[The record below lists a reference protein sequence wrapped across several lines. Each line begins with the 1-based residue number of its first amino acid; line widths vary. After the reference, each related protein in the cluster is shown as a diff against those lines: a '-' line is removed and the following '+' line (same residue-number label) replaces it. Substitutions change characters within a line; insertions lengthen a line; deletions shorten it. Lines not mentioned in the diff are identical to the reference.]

1 MFKKSPRMRKFIL
14 LTLMCALAATSGA
27 QTYLSLDSCKAM
39 ALRNNKQLNIS
50 RLSKE
55 VAKNVRKAARTKY
68 LPKVDAMG
76 GYLYTSKQISIIS
89 GRQRQALGS
98 LGTSLGSQA
107 QASVSDMLSA
117 LTQQGILTPDQAEQ
131 LGGALSQTGQS
142 LGQAGNK
149 LGQEVADA
157 FDTDTRHMWAGA
169 VMVRQ
174 PIYMGGAIKAA
185 NKIADIG
192 ESMADDD
199 LDLKRQA
206 MLYGVYQAY
215 WTTVSLEQKRN
226 LALSYKELVGK
237 LSQDVKKMITQG
249 VATKADGLRVD
260 VRVNEA
266 DMQLTQVV
274 NGLSLSKML
283 LCQLCG
289 LPLNEDI
296 QLTDSA
302 ESKGNASA
310 LTLDNS
316 ADSTYSDRPEIRL
329 LEHSIAISEQT
340 TNLIRAG
347 NLPKVSLVGG
357 YMTTNPSVYDGFRR
371 RFSGVWNVGVIIQ
384 VPIWDWFD
392 TTYKIRASKAATN
405 IAKMELSDARE
416 KVELQVT
423 QSQYK
428 MREAQKR
435 LAMASQNIKSAEEN
449 LRCAN
454 LGFREGVMG
463 ITEVMEAQTA
473 WQLAQSQKIDA
484 EVEVKLSELSGAKA
498 LGTLR

>member
-1 MFKKSPRMRKFIL
+1 MRKFIL
-14 LTLMCALAATSGA
+14 LTLMCALTATSGA
-27 QTYLSLDSCKAM
+27 QNYLSLDSCKAM

-206 MLYGVYQAY
+206 TLYGVYQAY

-484 EVEVKLSELSGAKA
+484 EVEVRLSELSGAKA

>member
-1 MFKKSPRMRKFIL
+1 MRKFIL
-14 LTLMCALAATSGA
+14 LTLMCALTATSGA

-76 GYLYTSKQISIIS
+76 GYLYTSRQISIIS

-174 PIYMGGAIKAA
+174 SIYMGGAIKAA

-206 MLYGVYQAY
+206 TLYGVYQAY

-226 LALSYKELVGK
+226 LALSYKELVEK
-237 LSQDVKKMITQG
+237 LSQDVKKMISQG

-274 NGLSLSKML
+274 NGLSLAKML

-302 ESKGNASA
+302 EGKENVSA
-310 LTLDNS
+310 FTLDNS
-316 ADSTYSDRPEIRL
+316 ADSTFSDRPEIRL
-329 LEHSIAISEQT
+329 LERSIAISEQT

-347 NLPKVSLVGG
+347 NLPKISLVGG

>member
-1 MFKKSPRMRKFIL
+1 MRKFIL
-14 LTLMCALAATSGA
+14 LTLMCALTATSGA

-206 MLYGVYQAY
+206 TLYGVYQAY

-226 LALSYKELVGK
+226 LALSYKELVEK
-237 LSQDVKKMITQG
+237 LSQDVKKMISQG

-302 ESKGNASA
+302 EGKGNTSA

-316 ADSTYSDRPEIRL
+316 ADSTFSDRPEIRL
-329 LEHSIAISEQT
+329 LERSIAISEQT

-484 EVEVKLSELSGAKA
+484 EVEVRLSELSGAKA

>member
-1 MFKKSPRMRKFIL
+1 M
-14 LTLMCALAATSGA
+14 LTLMCALTATSGA

-174 PIYMGGAIKAA
+174 SIYMGGAIKAA

-206 MLYGVYQAY
+206 TLYGVYQAY

-226 LALSYKELVGK
+226 LALSYKELVEK
-237 LSQDVKKMITQG
+237 LSQDVKKMISQG

-302 ESKGNASA
+302 EGKGNTSA

-316 ADSTYSDRPEIRL
+316 ADSTFSDRPEIRL

-347 NLPKVSLVGG
+347 NLPKISLVGG

>member
-1 MFKKSPRMRKFIL
+1 MRKFIL

-206 MLYGVYQAY
+206 TLYGVYQAY

-302 ESKGNASA
+302 EGKGNTSA

-316 ADSTYSDRPEIRL
+316 ADSTFSDRPEIRL

>member
-1 MFKKSPRMRKFIL
+1 MRKFIL

-206 MLYGVYQAY
+206 TLYGVYQAY

-484 EVEVKLSELSGAKA
+484 EVEVRLSELSGAKA

>member
-1 MFKKSPRMRKFIL
+1 MRKFIL
-14 LTLMCALAATSGA
+14 LTLMCALTATSGA

-206 MLYGVYQAY
+206 TLYGVYQAY

>member
-1 MFKKSPRMRKFIL
+1 MRKFIL

-206 MLYGVYQAY
+206 TLYGVYQAY

-226 LALSYKELVGK
+226 LALSYKELVEK
-237 LSQDVKKMITQG
+237 LSQDVKKMISQG

>member
-1 MFKKSPRMRKFIL
+1 MRKFIL
-14 LTLMCALAATSGA
+14 LTLMCALTATSGA

-206 MLYGVYQAY
+206 TLYGVYQAY

-340 TNLIRAG
+340 TNLICAG

>member
-1 MFKKSPRMRKFIL
+1 MRKFIL
-14 LTLMCALAATSGA
+14 LTLMCALTATSGA

-174 PIYMGGAIKAA
+174 SIYMGGAIKAA

-206 MLYGVYQAY
+206 TLYGVYQAY

-226 LALSYKELVGK
+226 LALSYKELVEK
-237 LSQDVKKMITQG
+237 LSQDVKKMISQG

-329 LEHSIAISEQT
+329 LERSIAISEQT

>member
-1 MFKKSPRMRKFIL
+1 MRKFIL

-206 MLYGVYQAY
+206 TLYGVYQAY

-226 LALSYKELVGK
+226 LALSYKELVEK

-302 ESKGNASA
+302 EGKGNVSA
-310 LTLDNS
+310 FTLDNS
-316 ADSTYSDRPEIRL
+316 ADSTFSDRPEIRL
-329 LEHSIAISEQT
+329 LERSIAISEQT

-347 NLPKVSLVGG
+347 NLPKISLVGG

>member
-1 MFKKSPRMRKFIL
+1 M
-14 LTLMCALAATSGA
+14 LTLMCALTATSGA

-206 MLYGVYQAY
+206 TLYGVYQAY

-226 LALSYKELVGK
+226 LALSYKELVEK

-274 NGLSLSKML
+274 NGLSLAKML

-484 EVEVKLSELSGAKA
+484 EVEVRLSELSGAKA

>member
-1 MFKKSPRMRKFIL
+1 M
-14 LTLMCALAATSGA
+14 LTLMCALTATSGA

-131 LGGALSQTGQS
+131 LGGALSQAGQS

-206 MLYGVYQAY
+206 TLYGVYQAY

-237 LSQDVKKMITQG
+237 LSQDVKKMISQG

-484 EVEVKLSELSGAKA
+484 EVEVRLSELSGAKA

>member
-1 MFKKSPRMRKFIL
+1 MRKFIL
-14 LTLMCALAATSGA
+14 LTLMCALTATSGA

-206 MLYGVYQAY
+206 TLYGVYQAY

-329 LEHSIAISEQT
+329 LERSIAISEQI

-347 NLPKVSLVGG
+347 NLPKISLVGG

>member
-1 MFKKSPRMRKFIL
+1 MRKFIL

-55 VAKNVRKAARTKY
+55 VAKNVRKATRTKY

-199 LDLKRQA
+199 FDLKRQA
-206 MLYGVYQAY
+206 TLYGVYQAY

-226 LALSYKELVGK
+226 LALSYKELVEK

-302 ESKGNASA
+302 EGKGNTSA

-316 ADSTYSDRPEIRL
+316 ADSTFSDRPEIRL
-329 LEHSIAISEQT
+329 LKHSIAISEQT

-454 LGFREGVMG
+454 LGFKEGVMG

-484 EVEVKLSELSGAKA
+484 EVEVRLSELSGAKA

>member
-1 MFKKSPRMRKFIL
+1 MRKFIL
-14 LTLMCALAATSGA
+14 LTLMCALTATSGA

-206 MLYGVYQAY
+206 TLYGVYQAY
-215 WTTVSLEQKRN
+215 WTIVSLEQKRN
-226 LALSYKELVGK
+226 LALSYKELVEK

-302 ESKGNASA
+302 EGKGNTSA

-316 ADSTYSDRPEIRL
+316 ADSTFSDRPEIRL

>member
-1 MFKKSPRMRKFIL
+1 
-14 LTLMCALAATSGA
+14 MCALTATSGA

-55 VAKNVRKAARTKY
+55 VAKNLRKAARTKY

-206 MLYGVYQAY
+206 TLYGVYQAY

-302 ESKGNASA
+302 EGKGNTSA

-316 ADSTYSDRPEIRL
+316 ADSTFSDRPEIRL

>member
-1 MFKKSPRMRKFIL
+1 MRKFIL

-117 LTQQGILTPDQAEQ
+117 LMQQGILTPDQAEQ

-206 MLYGVYQAY
+206 TLYGVYQAY

-226 LALSYKELVGK
+226 LALSYKELVEK

>member
-1 MFKKSPRMRKFIL
+1 MRKFIL

-206 MLYGVYQAY
+206 TLYGVYQAY

-316 ADSTYSDRPEIRL
+316 ADSIYSDRPEIRL

>member
-1 MFKKSPRMRKFIL
+1 MRKFIL

-206 MLYGVYQAY
+206 TLYGVYQAY

-316 ADSTYSDRPEIRL
+316 ADSTFSDRPEIRL

-347 NLPKVSLVGG
+347 NLPKISLVGG

>member
-1 MFKKSPRMRKFIL
+1 MRKFIL

-206 MLYGVYQAY
+206 TLYGVYQAY

-329 LEHSIAISEQT
+329 LERSIAISEQT

>member
-1 MFKKSPRMRKFIL
+1 MRKFIL

-206 MLYGVYQAY
+206 TLYGVYQAY

-226 LALSYKELVGK
+226 LALSYKELVEK

-302 ESKGNASA
+302 EGKGNTSA

-316 ADSTYSDRPEIRL
+316 ADSTFSDRPEIRL

-347 NLPKVSLVGG
+347 NLPKISLVGG

-384 VPIWDWFD
+384 IPIWDWFD

>member
-1 MFKKSPRMRKFIL
+1 M

-76 GYLYTSKQISIIS
+76 GYLYTGKQISIIS

-206 MLYGVYQAY
+206 TLYGVYQAY

-226 LALSYKELVGK
+226 LALSYKELVEK

-347 NLPKVSLVGG
+347 NLPKISLVGG

>member
-1 MFKKSPRMRKFIL
+1 MRKFIL

-206 MLYGVYQAY
+206 TLYGVYQAY

-316 ADSTYSDRPEIRL
+316 ADSTFSDRPEIRL
-329 LEHSIAISEQT
+329 LERSIAISEQT

>member
-1 MFKKSPRMRKFIL
+1 M
-14 LTLMCALAATSGA
+14 LTLMCALTATSGA

-55 VAKNVRKAARTKY
+55 VAKNVRKAARTKC

-206 MLYGVYQAY
+206 TLYGVYQAY

-226 LALSYKELVGK
+226 LALSYKELVEK

-302 ESKGNASA
+302 EGKGNTSA

-316 ADSTYSDRPEIRL
+316 ADSTFSDRPEIRL

>member
-1 MFKKSPRMRKFIL
+1 MRKFIL

-206 MLYGVYQAY
+206 TLYGVYQAY

-329 LEHSIAISEQT
+329 LEHSIAISEQI

>member
-1 MFKKSPRMRKFIL
+1 MRKFIL
-14 LTLMCALAATSGA
+14 LTLMCALTATSGA

-206 MLYGVYQAY
+206 TLYGVYQAY

-274 NGLSLSKML
+274 NGLSLAKML

-316 ADSTYSDRPEIRL
+316 ADSTFSDRPEIRL

>member
-1 MFKKSPRMRKFIL
+1 MRKFIL
-14 LTLMCALAATSGA
+14 LTLMCALTATSGA

-206 MLYGVYQAY
+206 TLYGVYQAY

-226 LALSYKELVGK
+226 LALSYKELVEK
-237 LSQDVKKMITQG
+237 LSQDVKKMISQG

-302 ESKGNASA
+302 EGKGNTSA

-316 ADSTYSDRPEIRL
+316 ADSTFSDRPEIRL

-484 EVEVKLSELSGAKA
+484 EVEVRLSELSGAKA

>member
-1 MFKKSPRMRKFIL
+1 MRKFIL

-142 LGQAGNK
+142 LGEAGNK

-174 PIYMGGAIKAA
+174 SIYMGGAIKAA

-206 MLYGVYQAY
+206 TLYGVYQAY

-226 LALSYKELVGK
+226 LALSYKELVEK
-237 LSQDVKKMITQG
+237 LSQDVKKMISQG

-302 ESKGNASA
+302 EGKGNTSA

-316 ADSTYSDRPEIRL
+316 ADSTFSDRPEIRL

>member
-1 MFKKSPRMRKFIL
+1 MRKFIL
-14 LTLMCALAATSGA
+14 LTLMCALTATSGA

-206 MLYGVYQAY
+206 TLYGVYQAY

-226 LALSYKELVGK
+226 LALSYKELVEK
-237 LSQDVKKMITQG
+237 LSQDVKKMISQG

-274 NGLSLSKML
+274 NGLSLAKML

-302 ESKGNASA
+302 EGKGNVSA

-316 ADSTYSDRPEIRL
+316 ADSTFSDRPEIRL

>member
-1 MFKKSPRMRKFIL
+1 MRKFIL
-14 LTLMCALAATSGA
+14 LTLMCALTATSGA

-206 MLYGVYQAY
+206 TLYGVYQAY

-302 ESKGNASA
+302 EGKGNTSA

-316 ADSTYSDRPEIRL
+316 ADSTFSDRPEIRL

-347 NLPKVSLVGG
+347 NLPKISLVGG

>member
-1 MFKKSPRMRKFIL
+1 M

-206 MLYGVYQAY
+206 TLYGVYQAY

-316 ADSTYSDRPEIRL
+316 ADSTFSDRPEIRL

>member
-1 MFKKSPRMRKFIL
+1 MRKFIL
-14 LTLMCALAATSGA
+14 LTLMCALTATSGA

-206 MLYGVYQAY
+206 TLYGVYQAY

-226 LALSYKELVGK
+226 LALSYKELVEK
-237 LSQDVKKMITQG
+237 LSQDVKKMISQG

-274 NGLSLSKML
+274 NGLSLAKML

-302 ESKGNASA
+302 EGKGNVSA
-310 LTLDNS
+310 LMLDNS
-316 ADSTYSDRPEIRL
+316 ADSTFSDRPEIRL
-329 LEHSIAISEQT
+329 LERSIAISEQT

-347 NLPKVSLVGG
+347 NLPKISLVGG

>member
-1 MFKKSPRMRKFIL
+1 MRKFIL
-14 LTLMCALAATSGA
+14 LTLMCALTATSGA

-206 MLYGVYQAY
+206 TLYGVYQAY

-226 LALSYKELVGK
+226 LALSYKELVEK

-302 ESKGNASA
+302 EGKGNTSA
-310 LTLDNS
+310 LTLDSS
-316 ADSTYSDRPEIRL
+316 ADSTFSDRPEIRL

>member
-1 MFKKSPRMRKFIL
+1 MRKFIL
-14 LTLMCALAATSGA
+14 LTLMCALTATSGA

-206 MLYGVYQAY
+206 TLYGVYQAY

-302 ESKGNASA
+302 EGKGNTSA

-316 ADSTYSDRPEIRL
+316 ADSTFSDRPEIRL

-357 YMTTNPSVYDGFRR
+357 YMTANPSVYDGFRR

-484 EVEVKLSELSGAKA
+484 EVEVRLSELSGAKA

>member
-1 MFKKSPRMRKFIL
+1 MRKFIL
-14 LTLMCALAATSGA
+14 LTLMCALTATSGA

-55 VAKNVRKAARTKY
+55 VAKNLRKAARTKY

-206 MLYGVYQAY
+206 TLYGVYQAY

-302 ESKGNASA
+302 EGKGNTSA

-316 ADSTYSDRPEIRL
+316 ADSTFSDRPEIRL